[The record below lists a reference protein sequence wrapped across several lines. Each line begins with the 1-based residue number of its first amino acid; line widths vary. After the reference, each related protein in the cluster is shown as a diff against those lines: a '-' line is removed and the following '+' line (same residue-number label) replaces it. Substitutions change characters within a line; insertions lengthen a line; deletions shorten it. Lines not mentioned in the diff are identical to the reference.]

1 MDSVV
6 FTGLLL
12 FYLTGC
18 DFYDIDKTIKYYN
31 IMNRKHCL
39 ITAIAALFAVS
50 TVTAQE
56 DTRDVLK
63 SYSFIEAQG
72 GLQMTATDAP
82 MSKLFTPTAAISFGH
97 YVFPSM
103 GFRFHLNGMQ
113 AKSGFSDLEQYYK
126 WKYITTS
133 ADLLVNLTNLFNE
146 NPQHLLNIIFVG
158 GVGLNYAWD
167 NDELKNLNIPYG
179 KIPFAWKDDRYSY
192 NLRAGLRLETDVTKA
207 MGISFEIAANNL
219 CDRFNSKTN
228 NTGDWMFTA
237 MLGVSY
243 RFGKRFAKPTP
254 ILVPVAQDAM
264 EVSTASMAPATY
276 AAEEYIPEPQPTPK
290 PEAKLVVK
298 SDKLH
303 ETIYYAICMSDPTEG
318 GKVQLQ
324 KVAQFMEQYKD
335 AIIKIVGYADKGT
348 GNPDVNMKYSK
359 QRAIE
364 CKDVLVKSYGCN
376 PDNIIIESK
385 GDAVQPF
392 EENEKNRCVIIDSE
406 AKYTVQE

>member
-1 MDSVV
+1 
-6 FTGLLL
+6 
-12 FYLTGC
+12 
-18 DFYDIDKTIKYYN
+18 
-31 IMNRKHCL
+31 
-39 ITAIAALFAVS
+39 
-50 TVTAQE
+50 
-56 DTRDVLK
+56 
-63 SYSFIEAQG
+63 
-72 GLQMTATDAP
+72 
-82 MSKLFTPTAAISFGH
+82 
-97 YVFPSM
+97 
-103 GFRFHLNGMQ
+103 
-113 AKSGFSDLEQYYK
+113 
-126 WKYITTS
+126 
-133 ADLLVNLTNLFNE
+133 
-146 NPQHLLNIIFVG
+146 
-158 GVGLNYAWD
+158 
-167 NDELKNLNIPYG
+167 
-179 KIPFAWKDDRYSY
+179 
-192 NLRAGLRLETDVTKA
+192 

-303 ETIYYAICMSDPTEG
+303 ETIYYAICMSDPKEG